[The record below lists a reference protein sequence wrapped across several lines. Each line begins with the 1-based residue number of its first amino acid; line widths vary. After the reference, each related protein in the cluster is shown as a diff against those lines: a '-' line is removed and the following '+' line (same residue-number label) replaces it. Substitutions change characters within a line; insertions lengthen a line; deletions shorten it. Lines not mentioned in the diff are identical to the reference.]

1 MSQLNITKNKV
12 NPDQIYFDLLTTNF
26 QSTTTSPKP
35 FYFQEQRSM
44 PFLMVPEDYYLSI
57 YRFTIDTGTAPI
69 SIVSIQPNQ
78 ADPDLT
84 IYSVS
89 LEWKDLTKPISVEV
103 PYTAYTQQT
112 YIRWVAQDKS
122 IATPL
127 APSLTQNGLQY
138 NESGYYNL
146 YSYSYFCY
154 RVYIA
159 FQECLDDLIVK
170 ILAGGSVS
178 PFGASIPHSPLI
190 NWDSTSSQGVIYAD
204 NQFYDLNVPT
214 PNPAN
219 YRPVEVYM
227 NAPLYTLFSSFPS
240 LYLGYDNVLDGKN
253 FQLTIVDFGGVNY
266 QDIVNPTNPADT
278 YSAIVLYQEY
288 PTTEAWSAIT
298 AIVFCS
304 NTLPINPSSVSAPQV
319 FNENQLIGSQGN
331 NSAVSNIITDITSD
345 SGLFKPSLTYVPTQY
360 RYTTL
365 YGNQPL
371 NSFDLSIYYRLR
383 TGQLV
388 PFTLNS
394 GGSIT
399 MKLAF
404 IRRELVKS

>member
-1 MSQLNITKNKV
+1 MSQLNLVKNKS

-26 QSTTTSPKP
+26 QSTTTKP
-35 FYFQEQRSM
+35 APFFYQDQRTL
-44 PFLMVPEDYYLSI
+44 PFLLCPEDYYLSI

-78 ADPDLT
+78 ADPNLT

-89 LEWKDLTKPISVEV
+89 LGWRDYNKPISPSI
-103 PYTAYTQQT
+103 PYTEYTQQT
-112 YIRWVAQDKS
+112 YITWVPQDKS
-122 IATPL
+122 VSVPL

-154 RVYIA
+154 RVYVA
-159 FQECLDDLIVK
+159 FQECLTDLIVL
-170 ILAGGSVS
+170 ILAGGSPN
-178 PFGASIPHSPLI
+178 PFGVNTPHAPII
-190 NWDSTSSQGVIYAD
+190 NWDSTSQQAVLYAD
-204 NQFYDLNVPT
+204 ADYYDLNVDDPLT
-214 PNPAN
+214 YYPIQIF
-219 YRPVEVYM
+219 M
-227 NAPLYTLFSSFPS
+227 NAPIYTLFSSFPS
-240 LYLGYDNVLDGKN
+240 LYLGYEGVVDGKN
-253 FQLTIVDFGGVNY
+253 FQITVVDIGGTNN
-266 QDIVNPTNPADT
+266 QTIVNPFDATDT
-278 YSAIVLYQEY
+278 YTAIVVYQEY
-288 PTTEAWSAIT
+288 QTTEAWSAIT

-319 FNENQLIGSQGN
+319 FNNNQILGSEGN

-345 SGLFKPSLTYVPTQY
+345 TGLFKPSITYVPTQY

-383 TGQLV
+383 SGQLI

-404 IRRELVKS
+404 IRKELVKS